1 MNRPATNSFVCVI
14 AALAVVLMSSIPDAA
29 ARSGVRQITP
39 HEFWQELH
47 VHEEFVIRSYRA
59 NNKRPVVRWRGE
71 QLYNLQHSAALPLRY
86 TACRDA
92 ARTLSMM
99 VTGYVAASDNGQIAL
114 DWHYL
119 APKYQSARMR
129 CLLQL
134 DLDEDNYALPWW
146 FGR

>member
-1 MNRPATNSFVCVI
+1 M
-14 AALAVVLMSSIPDAA
+14 
-29 ARSGVRQITP
+29 
-39 HEFWQELH
+39 
-47 VHEEFVIRSYRA
+47 HEELAIQSYRA
-59 NNKRPVVRWRGE
+59 NNHRPVVRWRGE
-71 QLYNLQHSAALPLRY
+71 QLFNLQQTAALPLRY

-99 VTGYVAASDNGQIAL
+99 VTGYVQASDTGQVAL

-119 APKYQSARMR
+119 APSYQSERTN

-134 DLDEDNYALPWW
+134 DVDLDAYSLPWW